1 MIRKGTVCWNG
12 HSDSG
17 LISDF
22 VNDMLWGFV
31 LQEYIVGGG
40 GLKSDT
46 LRQNYRQLAKLWQT
60 EVQYKMQIAAIMQ

>member
-1 MIRKGTVCWNG
+1 
-12 HSDSG
+12 
-17 LISDF
+17 
-22 VNDMLWGFV
+22 MLWGFV
-31 LQEYIVGGG
+31 LQEYIVEGGGG

>member
-1 MIRKGTVCWNG
+1 
-12 HSDSG
+12 
-17 LISDF
+17 
-22 VNDMLWGFV
+22 MLWGFV
-31 LQEYIVGGG
+31 LQEYIVEGG